1 VTRRVKLKA
10 RNRLRPPAPAAIIAK
25 LGDPPILTLIAALLI
40 QIVARY
46 LRGVPWAFPFILLT
60 AFPSPCGREFTCPHR
75 VLFPLASARSMRE
88 NLKEMW

>member
-40 QIVARY
+40 QIVAR
-46 LRGVPWAFPFILLT
+46 
-60 AFPSPCGREFTCPHR
+60 
-75 VLFPLASARSMRE
+75 
-88 NLKEMW
+88 